1 MTAPPDPWTEPCG
14 DTDPTPEL
22 ARIQQISRQ
31 LRDPWHGDRS
41 VDTVKPQRKY
51 L

>member
-1 MTAPPDPWTEPCG
+1 MTAPPDWTDTCG

-22 ARIQQISRQ
+22 ARIQQIARS
-31 LRDPWHGDRS
+31 LRDPHFEDRR
-41 VDTVKPQRKY
+41 VDTVTNKEY

>member
-1 MTAPPDPWTEPCG
+1 MTAPATWTDSCG

-22 ARIQQISRQ
+22 ARIQQIARDN
-31 LRDPWHGDRS
+31 RDPWHGGRD
-41 VDTVKPQRKY
+41 VDTVKPQGRY